1 MPAVGDATRQ
11 LLRRSNFL
19 MNVARSVRDFLYK
32 WGGSVRTNY
41 EIVNQL
47 AAFAPNSAG
56 SLQACGGIALEAAR
70 QTFPLMAS
78 LIETTAPKTI
88 DGLFSNYTKEARELS
103 VLFNQHGSDKS
114 SLHDYHLLYAPILS
128 PRRTEPLR
136 ILEIGL
142 GTNNPD
148 VVSTMGR
155 EGRPGASLRAFRDFL
170 PNAAIFGADIDR
182 RVLFEETRIKTY
194 YVDQTRAST
203 FDDLA
208 VMLGNKS
215 FDLIIDDGLHSP
227 NANIATMLFAL
238 KLLKPRGYFVVE
250 DISADAVP
258 IWQVIAALLSP
269 KWQPTL
275 IQAKHGLLFVL
286 RAAADK
292 KQ

>member
-1 MPAVGDATRQ
+1 M
-11 LLRRSNFL
+11 
-19 MNVARSVRDFLYK
+19 
-32 WGGSVRTNY
+32 
-41 EIVNQL
+41 
-47 AAFAPNSAG
+47 
-56 SLQACGGIALEAAR
+56 
-70 QTFPLMAS
+70 
-78 LIETTAPKTI
+78 
-88 DGLFSNYTKEARELS
+88 
-103 VLFNQHGSDKS
+103 
-114 SLHDYHLLYAPILS
+114 
-128 PRRTEPLR
+128 
-136 ILEIGL
+136 
-142 GTNNPD
+142 
-148 VVSTMGR
+148 
-155 EGRPGASLRAFRDFL
+155 
-170 PNAAIFGADIDR
+170 
-182 RVLFEETRIKTY
+182 
-194 YVDQTRAST
+194 DQSRAST

-208 VMLGNKS
+208 VMLGNES